1 MRRAVIDLGSNSVLL
16 AVAEFGEGFWHPVY
30 ELSQVTGIGKGT
42 KATGRLCAQ
51 GVEDSLAALRTAFG
65 DAKTHGATQVV
76 AAGTMALR
84 MAEDTPEFLQRAA
97 DQGTPVQVLSGDDEA
112 TLGFMAVANDPRF
125 AGETRLSM
133 VDPGGHSTELVT
145 ADRTA
150 DGWEVKYRHSFPIGA
165 LALRE
170 GPLKEEVCSFPALMA
185 AVKDLDA
192 TIGLEYRPH
201 QCGHVVTL
209 GATGTNLI
217 SIRTQLRRWDPEL
230 VHGQVL
236 DYEEISKAVAWLG
249 GMTLEE
255 RRAIPGLE
263 PGREHTLHAGALILE
278 RFLFALH
285 ALNCTVSVRGWR
297 HALLEDDRYF
307 H

>member
-16 AVAEFGEGFWHPVY
+16 AVAEFREGQWHPVY

-51 GVEDSLAALRTAFG
+51 GVEDSLAALRTAFQ
-65 DAKTHGATQVV
+65 DAAAHGAQHVV

-84 MAEDTPEFLQRAA
+84 MATDTPEFLQKAA
-97 DQGTPVQVLSGDDEA
+97 AQGTPVQVLSGDDEA

-125 AGETRLSM
+125 ASESRLSM

-150 DGWEVKYRHSFPIGA
+150 DGWEVKYRHSFPVGA

-170 GPLKEEVCSFPALMA
+170 GPLREEVCSFPQLMA
-185 AVKDLDA
+185 AVKELDA

-217 SIRTQLRRWDPEL
+217 SIRQQLRAWDPEV

-236 DYEEISKAVAWLG
+236 DYEEISKAVNWLG
-249 GMTLEE
+249 GMTLDE

-285 ALNCTVSVRGWR
+285 ALTCTVSVRGWR

-307 H
+307 I

>member
-16 AVAEFGEGFWHPVY
+16 AVAELREGQWHPVF

-51 GVEDSLAALRTAFG
+51 GVEDSLAALRTAFH
-65 DAKTHGATQVV
+65 DAEAHGAQQVV

-84 MAEDTPEFLQRAA
+84 MATDTPEFLQKAA
-97 DQGTPVQVLSGDDEA
+97 AQGTPVQVLSGDDEA

-125 AGETRLSM
+125 ASETRLSM

-150 DGWEVKYRHSFPIGA
+150 HGWEGKYRHSFPVGA

-170 GPLKEEVCSFPALMA
+170 GPLREEVCSFPQLMA
-185 AVKDLDA
+185 AVKELDA

-217 SIRTQLRRWDPEL
+217 SIRQQLRAWDPEV

-236 DYEEISKAVAWLG
+236 DYEEISKAVNWLG
-249 GMTLEE
+249 GMTLDE

-285 ALNCTVSVRGWR
+285 ALTCTVSVRGWR
-297 HALLEDDRYF
+297 HALLEDDLYF
-307 H
+307 I